1 MNNIFILQSVHKNS
15 IVLEPDK
22 IILNDFEIDEPKLI
36 NFFHELKAANEYSDE
51 QLHDKI
57 TSLLYFGYMADQA
70 VKVGEKVD
78 YVKEGFG
85 SLKKDME
92 NQIEN
97 NFSES
102 MKKKIDTFL
111 GEEGSFTQE
120 LRETF
125 GTDGA
130 HSQKIN
136 ELIEDY
142 RDKINSMLDLNDDSS
157 PLKALEKSL
166 DEKFVH
172 ILTFMNSRE
181 ETKKVEDKSPQKG
194 AKFEDFVSSILSE
207 SSTFFNCNFEKT
219 GGIKGISGAK
229 NSKKGD
235 FVLTEKTSNKKIVL
249 EAKNLSKD
257 PTTKQILEYARIAIE
272 NRGADY
278 CVYIYCDSDD
288 TTIPEAGMFNELEK
302 NILFLTVSET
312 DTYFAKERMI
322 RLGCSWALQRIRA
335 DDTSDAELNDKLT
348 KMQGILRKNLDTIKT
363 MKNNSS
369 GITKACS
376 NMISE
381 LEIDLGLKEEKED

>member
-1 MNNIFILQSVHKNS
+1 METSYKNS
-15 IVLEPDK
+15 IK
-22 IILNDFEIDEPKLI
+22 INSWGIELNNFLIDEPKLI
-36 NFFHELKAANEYSDE
+36 NLFHGLKVEDKYDDG

-57 TSLLYFGYMADQA
+57 ISLLYFGYMTDQA

-78 YVKEGFG
+78 YVKEGF
-85 SLKKDME
+85 SALTKDIE

-102 MKKKIDTFL
+102 MKKKIDAFL
-111 GEEGSFTQE
+111 GEDGSFTQE
-120 LRETF
+120 LRNTF

-136 ELIEDY
+136 EMMEDY
-142 RDKINSMLDLNDDSS
+142 RNKINSMLDLNDENS

-166 DEKFVH
+166 DEKFIH

-181 ETKKVEDKSPQKG
+181 ETKKVEDKSTQKG
-194 AKFEDFVSSILSE
+194 AKFEDFVAPILTE
-207 SSTFFNCNFEKT
+207 SAAFFNCNFERT
-219 GGIKGISGAK
+219 SGVQGIMGHG

-235 FVLTEKTSNKKIVL
+235 FVFTEKDTHKKIVI

-272 NRGADY
+272 NRAADY

-288 TTIPEAGMFNELEK
+288 TTIPEAGMFNEVEK

-312 DTYFAKERMI
+312 DAYFAKERMI
-322 RLGCSWALQRIRA
+322 RLGCSWALQRVKA
-335 DDTSDAELNDKLT
+335 NNNSDAEMNEKLT
-348 KMQGILRKNLDTIKT
+348 KMHGVLRKNLDTIKT
-363 MKNNSS
+363 MKNNAS

-376 NMISE
+376 NMITE
-381 LEIDLGLKEEKED
+381 LEIDLGLKEEKE